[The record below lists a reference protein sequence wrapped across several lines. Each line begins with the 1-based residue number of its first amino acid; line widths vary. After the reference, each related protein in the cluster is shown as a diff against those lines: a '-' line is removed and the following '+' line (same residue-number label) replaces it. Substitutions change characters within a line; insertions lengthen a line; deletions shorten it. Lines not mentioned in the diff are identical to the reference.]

1 MVILE
6 ATATPLSKV
15 AISGGGRCNVTHACF
30 ERTALLAQY
39 PRGARALRGPF
50 ARFQPQD
57 TIAWFAARGVTLK
70 TEADGRMFP
79 VTDSSA
85 TIVDALRNAAQ
96 RAGVELRVASPVRA
110 LTSAPENPAGFTL
123 STAPGELTA
132 RHVILCTGGSR
143 HGHELAAALGH
154 TITPLAPSLFTF
166 KVSDP
171 RLDDLAGLSVENAQ
185 IRVDVP
191 GADPLTQRGP
201 LLITHW
207 GLSGPAV
214 LRLSA
219 WGARELAAVGYR
231 AELRIAWLGQADLAA
246 ARAQLD
252 ALRADHPRAALTSQ
266 APPGLPRRLW
276 ERLVTAAVQTTGP
289 IPATWSQASRPLLVA
304 LARELAEGRFA
315 LIGKG
320 PFKEEF
326 VTCGGIASDEIDW
339 TTMASRRVPG
349 LFIAGEI
356 LDVDGITGG
365 FNFQNAWTTGWI
377 AGHAVAQRISAT
389 T

>member
-30 ERTALLAQY
+30 ERSALLTHY

-50 ARFQPQD
+50 AQFQPED
-57 TIAWFAARGVTLK
+57 TIAWFVARGVQLK

-85 TIVDALRNAAQ
+85 TIVDALRQAAQ
-96 RAGVELRVASPVRA
+96 AAGVELRVASPVRA
-110 LTSAPENPAGFTL
+110 LTRSTEKIKNFTL
-123 STAPGELTA
+123 STAQEELAA
-132 RHVILCTGGSR
+132 RHVVLCTGGSR
-143 HGHELAAALGH
+143 HGHELAAGLGH

-166 KVSDP
+166 KVADP
-171 RLDDLAGLSVENAQ
+171 RLADLAGLSVENAQ

-191 GADPLTQRGP
+191 GADALTQRGP

-219 WGARELAAVGYR
+219 WGARELAAANYH
-231 AELRIAWLGQADLAA
+231 ADLRIAWLGQADLAA

-252 ALRADHPRAALTSQ
+252 ALRAEHPRAALTSQ

-276 ERLVTAAVQTTGP
+276 ERLIAAAVHTAGP
-289 IPATWSQASRPLLVA
+289 LPATWSQSSRPLLVA

-315 LIGKG
+315 LMGKG

-326 VTCGGIASDEIDW
+326 VTCGGIANDEIDW

-349 LFIAGEI
+349 LYVAGEI

-377 AGHAVAQRISAT
+377 AGHAVAQRISAAT
-389 T
+389 